1 MKVFQSDDKSS
12 FTMQGRI
19 WTQTFK
25 IEDLRKQIDLYT
37 RLWKRRGGKRPLAS
51 GGQLFPLEKE
61 THTQAKTPF

>member
-1 MKVFQSDDKSS
+1 MKVVLSDDKFS

-25 IEDLRKQIDLYT
+25 IEYLRTQIDLYT
-37 RLWKRRGGKRPLAS
+37 RHTKRRDGERPLAP
-51 GGQLFPLEKE
+51 GGQLFPQEKE